1 MTRRGVALM
10 LGLYSNSVT
19 DSYDAKTI
27 DEILEIKAIREDFEY
42 QSLYRTLKSLIDCGY
57 VEYGIKAG
65 RSYTYYLNGTGSKFL
80 ESKIIP
86 PEYEDTVEGETEYY
100 DE

>member
-19 DSYDAKTI
+19 DSY
-27 DEILEIKAIREDFEY
+27 ELLEIKAIREDFEY
-42 QSLYRTLKSLIDCGY
+42 QSLYRTLQSLVGCGY

-65 RSYTYYLNGTGSKFL
+65 RSYTYFLNSKGSKFL
-80 ESKIIP
+80 ETKIIP
-86 PEYEDTVEGETEYY
+86 PDYEEEVSDNETEY
-100 DE
+100 